1 MNELS
6 DACRTAQAE
15 VDAAHR
21 KFLDALEDAGMLGQ
35 AVEAIHAVMECTPT
49 EAAEILEQWREGR
62 LG

>member
-6 DACRTAQAE
+6 DACRAAQAE

-21 KFLDALEDAGMLGQ
+21 KFLDALEDAGMLDQ
-35 AVEAIHAVMECTPT
+35 AVEAIHTVMECTPA

>member
-21 KFLDALEDAGMLGQ
+21 KFLNALEDAGMLDQ
-35 AVEAIHAVMECTPT
+35 AVEAIRAVMECTPA
-49 EAAEILEQWREGR
+49 EAAGILEQWRANKI
-62 LG
+62 

>member
-6 DACRTAQAE
+6 DACRAAQAE

-21 KFLDALEDAGMLGQ
+21 KFLNALEDAGMLDQ
-35 AVEAIHAVMECTPT
+35 AVEAIHAVMECTPA